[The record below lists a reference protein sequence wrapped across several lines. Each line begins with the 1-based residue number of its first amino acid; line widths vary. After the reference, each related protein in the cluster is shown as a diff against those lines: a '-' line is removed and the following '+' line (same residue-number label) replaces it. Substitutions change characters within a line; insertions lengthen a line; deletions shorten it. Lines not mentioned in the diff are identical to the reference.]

1 MHFKKVFL
9 TLLCGAVT
17 SGLAVSSHGKEQQK
31 KVAPWEDETVF
42 RINKE
47 DARAFFF
54 PKVELNRAFGRQG
67 DSAFVKS
74 LNGKWFFNYVTNKD
88 DRPKDF
94 YKMDYNF
101 SGWDK
106 ISVPSNW
113 QMKGY
118 GVPHYT
124 NVIFPFKK
132 SWPKIEPYTK
142 KITKPGTKNLTTD
155 YPHPVGSYVRTFT
168 VPKDWGKREVLIHF
182 AGVKSAMNIWV
193 NGKFVGYSE
202 GSKTQAEFNLTKYV
216 NKGQANRLA
225 VEVFK
230 WSTGSFLEDQDYW
243 RMSGIYRDV
252 YLFSQAP
259 LHVRDYFATAT
270 FKDNYKK
277 ATISVDV
284 ELENKDAKNEKSAEI
299 EAVLYDLNK
308 KVIAKSSNQSTD
320 VKANSRNK
328 INLKLEIENPKL
340 WNAEQPNLYRLVL
353 KKTTDGKKTEYI
365 GSNFGF
371 RNIKIKNQ
379 QVYINGQPI
388 EFLGVNRHEFHPDY
402 GFTVPESVMIQDLKL
417 FKQNNINMVRT
428 SHYPN
433 NPRWYELCDEYGIYV
448 MDEANVESHGFRY
461 GKDTLAQVKSWQSAH
476 VERNIRMVLRDRNHP
491 SIIFWSYGNEAGHGI
506 NFTAVAKAI
515 KALDSSRP
523 THYER
528 FPCSDKRSKDFPK
541 DKHNYLEDADTD
553 SVMYPS
559 LGYLEYQGKSK
570 SKKPFFVCEFS
581 HSMGNATGNL
591 KEYVEM
597 YRKYPRL
604 IGGCI
609 WDWVDQSIR
618 IRRVSKGQG
627 LGVNEDI
634 KVVPF
639 AKNNWIYA
647 YGSDWG
653 YSPNGNNFCLNGI
666 VTPDRQ
672 QTAKLA
678 EVKAAFSP
686 IILDKVV
693 DAKAGKIRIKNYYSF
708 INLNKFN
715 LEYTVTVNGIIAKA
729 DKLGKLDIAPLSSK
743 EIVIPID
750 DIKINDNADYYVNL
764 YWTLADKTSYAKKD
778 YTQASAQ
785 FLLSAIKKGKGY
797 KLSKATML
805 PRIINDINGGI
816 RLQTAKTVISFS
828 KTGFVNKLVMDG
840 NVIIDS
846 IKNSPKLTIW
856 RAFGDNDK
864 YFSRHYSWSDFK
876 KLKEIDPILA
886 VKRDVKNNSY
896 ILTQSV
902 IYQGEKGEKQNLPA
916 TIKWIINGDGEISI
930 DAKIDLSN
938 APKVISRVGFEFRIN
953 KSLQNVTYLGHGPF
967 ENYIDR
973 KTGQMF
979 GLYNT
984 TVNGL
989 YEFYIKPQFCGNRS
1003 GVKMA
1008 QLSWNG
1014 KGIIFYSNEG
1024 FNFKALN
1031 YSDDQLSKVKHG
1043 RELKKENYINVAIDD
1058 AHTGIGGGSC
1068 GPSTIKKYRL
1078 TSGVYNFKFLMKP
1091 LDNE

>member
-1 MHFKKVFL
+1 MYFKKVFF

-17 SGLAVSSHGKEQQK
+17 SGLAISSHGKEQK
-31 KVAPWEDETVF
+31 KAAPWEDETVF
-42 RINKE
+42 KINKE
-47 DARAFFF
+47 DARGFFF
-54 PKVELNRAFGRQG
+54 PKVELNKAFGRQG
-67 DSAFVKS
+67 DSEFVKS
-74 LNGKWFFNYVTNKD
+74 LNGEWFFNYVTNKD
-88 DRPKDF
+88 NRPKDF
-94 YKMDYNF
+94 YKIDYNV
-101 SGWDK
+101 SSWNK
-106 ISVPSNW
+106 ISIPSNW

-124 NVIFPFKK
+124 NVTYPFQR
-132 SWPKIEPYTK
+132 SWPKIKPYSNK
-142 KITKPGTKNLTTD
+142 KVKYLTND

-168 VPKDWGKREVLIHF
+168 VPKDWGKREILIHF
-182 AGVKSAMNIWV
+182 AGVKSAMNLWV

-216 NKGQANRLA
+216 KKGQANRLA

-270 FKDNYKK
+270 FKDNYKN
-277 ATISVDV
+277 ATINVDV
-284 ELENKDAKNEKSAEI
+284 ELENKDAKNKKAASF

-308 KVIAKSSNQSTD
+308 KIVAKSSKKSID
-320 VKANSRNK
+320 VKANERNK
-328 INLKLEIENPKL
+328 LNLKLEVKNPQLWSAEN
-340 WNAEQPNLYRLVL
+340 PNLYRLVI
-353 KKTTDGKKTEYI
+353 KKTADNKKIEYI

-371 RNIKIKNQ
+371 RNIQIKNQ

-388 EFLGVNRHEFHPDY
+388 EFLGVNRHELHPDY
-402 GFTVPESVMIQDLKL
+402 GFAVPESVMIQDLEL
-417 FKQNNINMVRT
+417 FKKNNINMVRT

-448 MDEANVESHGFRY
+448 MDEANVESHGFHY
-461 GKDTLAQVKSWQSAH
+461 GKDTLAQVKSWQGAH

-515 KALDSSRP
+515 KALDSTRP

-528 FPCSDKRSKDFPK
+528 FPCSNSRSKDFPK
-541 DKHNYLEDADTD
+541 DKHNYLEDSDTD

-559 LGYLEYQGKSK
+559 LGYLEWQGKSK
-570 SKKPFFVCEFS
+570 SKKPFFVCEYS

-591 KEYVEM
+591 KEYVGL

-618 IRRVSKGQG
+618 IRRVPKGQG
-627 LGVNEDI
+627 AGVNKDI

-639 AKNNWIYA
+639 AKKNWIYA
-647 YGSDWG
+647 YGTDWG
-653 YSPNGNNFCLNGI
+653 YKPNDNNFCLNGV

-678 EVKAAFSP
+678 EVKAAYSP

-693 DAKAGKIRIKNYYSF
+693 DAKAGKIIIKNYYSF
-708 INLNKFN
+708 INLNEFN
-715 LEYTVTVNGIIAKA
+715 LEYTVTVNGVIAKA
-729 DKLGKLDIAPLSSK
+729 AKLGKIDIAPLKSK
-743 EIVIPID
+743 EITIPISD
-750 DIKINDNADYYVNL
+750 VKINDNADYYVNL
-764 YWTLADKTSYAKKD
+764 YWTLADTTKYAKKG

-785 FLLSAIKKGKGY
+785 FLISATKEGKGY
-797 KLSKATML
+797 KLSKASML
-805 PRIINDINGGI
+805 PRISNNTDGSMT
-816 RLQTAKTVISFS
+816 LTTAKTVVSFS
-828 KTGFVNKLVMDG
+828 KDGFISKLVMDG
-840 NVIIDS
+840 DVIIDS
-846 IKNSPKLTIW
+846 VKNSPKLTIW
-856 RAFGDNDK
+856 RALGDNDK
-864 YFSRHYSWSDFK
+864 HFSRSHSWNDFK
-876 KLKEIDPILA
+876 NLKEIDAKLT
-886 VKRDVKNNSY
+886 VKRDIKNNSY
-896 ILTQSV
+896 ILTQDV
-902 IYQGEKGEKQNLPA
+902 TYQGKKGKKQNLPA
-916 TIKWIINGDGEISI
+916 TTVWTINGDGEI
-930 DAKIDLSN
+930 AVNTKIDLSN
-938 APKVISRVGFEFRIN
+938 GPKVFSRVGFEFRIN
-953 KSLQNVTYLGHGPF
+953 KVLQSVTYLGNGPF

-979 GLYNT
+979 GLYHTN
-984 TVNGL
+984 VDGL

-1008 QLSWNG
+1008 QLSYDG
-1014 KGIIFYSNEG
+1014 KGIGFYSNEG
-1024 FNFKALN
+1024 FSFKALN
-1031 YSDDQLSKVKHG
+1031 YSEEQLSKVKHG
-1043 RELKKENYINVAIDD
+1043 RELKKENYINVAIDN
-1058 AHTGIGGGSC
+1058 AHNGIGGGSC
-1068 GPSTIKKYRL
+1068 GPATIDKYKL
-1078 TSGVYNFKFLMKP
+1078 KSGIYSFKFFIKP
-1091 LDNE
+1091 LDKE